1 MTGCLDATELV
12 NQRLNVPTL
21 KRHSDVVN
29 DSHVWRI
36 PLFVMTEKKVQLM
49 CVIFFFFVLS
59 VEFHINV
66 LGEPSPLS
74 KIITG
79 QKSCRGV

>member
-1 MTGCLDATELV
+1 MCDFF
-12 NQRLNVPTL
+12 
-21 KRHSDVVN
+21 VV
-29 DSHVWRI
+29 
-36 PLFVMTEKKVQLM
+36 
-49 CVIFFFFVLS
+49 VLS

-79 QKSCRGV
+79 QNYVEGFDL